1 MDTDKTTNNLF
12 QSNTFRLILIGLL
25 TLVLLIPLLFVQ
37 NLVSERKERQES
49 VVNEIANKWGGEVF
63 FYGPILKIPYKVYGN
78 NTFEIRYAYFFPE
91 VLKNISNV
99 KTETKKRNNYET
111 VVFNATMDFSGN
123 YIAPDFSTKAY

>member
-91 VLKNISNV
+91 VLKNI
-99 KTETKKRNNYET
+99 
-111 VVFNATMDFSGN
+111 
-123 YIAPDFSTKAY
+123 